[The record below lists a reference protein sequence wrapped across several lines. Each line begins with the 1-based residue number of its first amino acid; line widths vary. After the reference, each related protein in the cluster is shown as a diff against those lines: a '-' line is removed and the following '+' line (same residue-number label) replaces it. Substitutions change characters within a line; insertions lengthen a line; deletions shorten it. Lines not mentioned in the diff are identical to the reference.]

1 MKPLVA
7 VCVLV
12 ALVGVLAIDSAPTP
26 PQPRPAS
33 RVIQEPRPA
42 APPTMATPEGE
53 HAEAVTRAYARRSL
67 NWSGGTRRLQQARL
81 AELSAGALRAVHLLG
96 AGDESTASAL
106 ARQREGSRGRVLEL
120 ALRRQGQRIHA
131 RVLVRER
138 FQGREFRD
146 VGGWHTALYLAL
158 LQNRRAG
165 WRVVAWT
172 PQAQTG
178 PTRGEP

>member
-1 MKPLVA
+1 MKALVA

-26 PQPRPAS
+26 SQPLPSRRARRPVGPS
-33 RVIQEPRPA
+33 PVRSPRGA
-42 APPTMATPEGE
+42 E
-53 HAEAVTRAYARRSL
+53 AEAVVRTYARRSL
-67 NWSGGTRRLQQARL
+67 NWSGETLRAQQARL
-81 AELSAGALRAVHLLG
+81 AELSAGALREVHLVG
-96 AGDESTASAL
+96 AGDESTARAL
-106 ARQREGSRGRVLEL
+106 ARQREGSRGRVLEV
-120 ALRRQGQRIHA
+120 ALRRRQRQQIHA

-138 FQGREFRD
+138 FQGRAVRA

-158 LQNRRAG
+158 LQRRGAR